1 MVAEVTDGNF
11 ENLVIGS
18 AATFFLLFT
27 SPWCTTCKKI
37 SPFLHT
43 LSQRYPHIGFGRIDI
58 STSPIVPSEHEVLS
72 IPSLIVFR
80 DGKEV
85 SRLTGHLDEEK
96 LEQEAAK
103 FSPS

>member
-1 MVAEVTDGNF
+1 
-11 ENLVIGS
+11 
-18 AATFFLLFT
+18 
-27 SPWCTTCKKI
+27 
-37 SPFLHT
+37 
-43 LSQRYPHIGFGRIDI
+43 
-58 STSPIVPSEHEVLS
+58 VPSEHEVLS

-103 FSPS
+103 FST

>member
-11 ENLVIGS
+11 ETLVIDS
-18 AATFFLLFT
+18 AGPFFLLFT
-27 SPWCTTCKKI
+27 SPWCSTCQKI
-37 SPFLHT
+37 SPFLHP
-43 LSQRYPHIGFGRIDI
+43 LSQRYPQIGFGRIDI
-58 STSPIVPSEHEVLS
+58 STSPVVPSEHEVLS

-80 DGKEV
+80 DGKEA